1 MSIDELMTLLEVHPS
16 ATPVMA
22 VSEPP
27 AGAMFVPVA
36 VQAPPGPA
44 PVAVLVVLRPV
55 LGLLQA
61 HQSHGG
67 GS

>member
-1 MSIDELMTLLEVHPS
+1 MSIDELMTLLEGHPS

-27 AGAMFVPVA
+27 AAAMFVPVA
-36 VQAPPGPA
+36 VHAPPGPA
-44 PVAVLVVLRPV
+44 PIAVLLVLRPV

-61 HQSHGG
+61 HQSDRG

>member
-1 MSIDELMTLLEVHPS
+1 MSVDELMTLLEGHPS
-16 ATPVMA
+16 ATPVIA

-27 AGAMFVPVA
+27 ATATFVPVA

-44 PVAVLVVLRPV
+44 PIAVLLVLRPV
-55 LGLLQA
+55 QGSPQPSL
-61 HQSHGG
+61 SDGG